1 MKEPKDF
8 PKALWA
14 VTVAEIIVFTLC
26 GAIMYHYIGVFYPYA
41 HFH

>member
-14 VTVAEIIVFTLC
+14 VTIAEVILFSLV
-26 GAIMYHYIGVFYPYA
+26 GSIM
-41 HFH
+41 